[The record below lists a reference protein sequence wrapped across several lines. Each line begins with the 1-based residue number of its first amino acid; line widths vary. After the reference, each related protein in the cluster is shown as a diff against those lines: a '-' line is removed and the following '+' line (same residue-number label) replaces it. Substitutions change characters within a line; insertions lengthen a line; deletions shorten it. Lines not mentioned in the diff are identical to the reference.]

1 VPGKLCL
8 WNQAVSSGLPD
19 GSSCCQKEPCKVAGN
34 EAEDALEG
42 EYKMGQDL
50 FFHPYLNIVSVQA
63 LRELFTLKA
72 ITITTIWTA
81 VESL

>member
-1 VPGKLCL
+1 M
-8 WNQAVSSGLPD
+8 
-19 GSSCCQKEPCKVAGN
+19 AGN

-63 LRELFTLKA
+63 LRELFTVKA

>member
-1 VPGKLCL
+1 M
-8 WNQAVSSGLPD
+8 
-19 GSSCCQKEPCKVAGN
+19 AGN
-34 EAEDALEG
+34 EAEDALEE

-63 LRELFTLKA
+63 LRELFTVKA